1 LVGLAELE
9 LSNSWDQFDTTWI
22 MHPTRIVNVFLFVV
36 FVRSPRNLSRNSST
50 TKPRLL
56 HLPKKRETRPETD
69 EFIYIFCTD
78 NNSPPLTK
86 SRLQHQTVTLTRWK
100 WNCKEMN
107 DFI

>member
-1 LVGLAELE
+1 
-9 LSNSWDQFDTTWI
+9 

-78 NNSPPLTK
+78 DNFFFPSPNHGYNSKQLQQHVESETK
-86 SRLQHQTVTLTRWK
+86 K
-100 WNCKEMN
+100 
-107 DFI
+107 